1 MTTGSG
7 TAGAPSSGR
16 RLPPVSPRQV
26 IAVLVALLV
35 VVFVAQ
41 NRDSTSIEILS
52 IDVNAPLWLILTVMA
67 VLGAVVSKP
76 MAMKTTCMSGFSR
89 AIFSESRG
97 E

>member
-41 NRDSTSIEILS
+41 NRDGTSIEILS
-52 IDVNAPLWLILTVMA
+52 IDVSAPLWLILTVM
-67 VLGAVVSKP
+67 VLLGAVIGSL
-76 MAMKTTCMSGFSR
+76 MTR
-89 AIFSESRG
+89 RR
-97 E
+97 